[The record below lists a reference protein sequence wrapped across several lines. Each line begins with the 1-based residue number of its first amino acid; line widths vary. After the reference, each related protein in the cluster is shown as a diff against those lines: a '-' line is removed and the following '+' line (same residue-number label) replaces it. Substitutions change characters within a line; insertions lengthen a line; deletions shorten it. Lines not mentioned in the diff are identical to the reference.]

1 MLLVGPPALGSMVE
15 EGGFPFRAGGEP
27 PEAEVAFVRERL
39 PILAAAD
46 ASVLGNRELFGR
58 MATRAMLPGMA
69 GAFESWAP
77 EHVLREPC
85 EYSSAVLALRTET
98 PSVQIAISLAEAE
111 VGSIKTA
118 APALEEHQAGLVEAL
133 FAMPYLTRFP
143 ESLDPL
149 AFPSTT
155 RFRVDECPPSRPLPE
170 WWASRE
176 GPLVYVSFGTVL
188 GYMSHAAVVF
198 QAVLKAV
205 ADLDARVLLTVGR
218 KFDAAALGRVPANA
232 HVEAWVDQDSVMSH
246 ANVVVCHGGSGTVL
260 GALESGVPL
269 VTVPVF
275 ADQFENSRRVAAV
288 GAGRTVEVHS
298 RTEAESRA
306 VVTKD
311 DAPRIRAEVD
321 RVLSDSSYGD
331 RARLIAREMAAYPTV
346 EQVMD
351 EFVP

>member
-1 MLLVGPPALGSMVE
+1 
-15 EGGFPFRAGGEP
+15 
-27 PEAEVAFVRERL
+27 
-39 PILAAAD
+39 
-46 ASVLGNRELFGR
+46 
-58 MATRAMLPGMA
+58 
-69 GAFESWAP
+69 
-77 EHVLREPC
+77 
-85 EYSSAVLALRTET
+85 
-98 PSVQIAISLAEAE
+98 
-111 VGSIKTA
+111 
-118 APALEEHQAGLVEAL
+118 
-133 FAMPYLTRFP
+133 
-143 ESLDPL
+143 
-149 AFPSTT
+149 
-155 RFRVDECPPSRPLPE
+155 
-170 WWASRE
+170 
-176 GPLVYVSFGTVL
+176 
-188 GYMSHAAVVF
+188 MSHAAVVF